1 MYRLTTTKEIA
12 GEVLPVPMVT
22 CESKPKAAKSLEAA
36 IADAEA
42 ELNQPHI
49 RLVGGRI
56 ELFLEEC
63 AHIIGG
69 DTEVIEHVTI
79 KRPLNSPR
87 AETFR
92 RDS

>member
-1 MYRLTTTKEIA
+1 MYRITTTKTIA
-12 GEVLPVPMVT
+12 GEVLPVPTVT
-22 CESKPKAAKSLEAA
+22 CESKPKAIRALEAA
-36 IADAEA
+36 IVDAEA

-49 RLVGGRI
+49 RLVGGRVEI
-56 ELFLEEC
+56 TLEEC

-69 DTEVIEHVTI
+69 DTDVFQHVTV
-79 KRPLNSPR
+79 KRPKNSPR